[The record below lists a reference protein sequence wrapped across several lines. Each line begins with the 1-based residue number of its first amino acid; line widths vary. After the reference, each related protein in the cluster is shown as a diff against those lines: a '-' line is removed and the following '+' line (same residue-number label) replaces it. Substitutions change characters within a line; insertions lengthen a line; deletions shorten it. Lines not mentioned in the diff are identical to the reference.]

1 MRTQVKKAVCAG
13 QETMEYALLGRRRTE
28 SSGPQEPGRERLK
41 ELLLPM
47 VREAVQKQ
55 LKEQL
60 KEQQDYYRSRP
71 SLALRQAEQIFG
83 AGNVERAIAP
93 AVSRQVYEQLEE
105 RICRERLRKG
115 R

>member
-55 LKEQL
+55 LKEQ
-60 KEQQDYYRSRP
+60 QDYYRSRP
-71 SLALRQAEQIFG
+71 SLAAGRADFRGGECGEGDCACGIQAG
-83 AGNVERAIAP
+83 
-93 AVSRQVYEQLEE
+93 L
-105 RICRERLRKG
+105 
-115 R
+115 

>member
-55 LKEQL
+55 LKEQ
-60 KEQQDYYRSRP
+60 QDYYRSRP

-83 AGNVERAIAP
+83 AGIVERAIAP
-93 AVSRQVYEQLEE
+93 AVFR
-105 RICRERLRKG
+105 
-115 R
+115 

>member
-1 MRTQVKKAVCAG
+1 
-13 QETMEYALLGRRRTE
+13 MEYALLGRRRTE

-47 VREAVQKQ
+47 VREAVQK
-55 LKEQL
+55 QL

>member
-55 LKEQL
+55 LKEQ
-60 KEQQDYYRSRP
+60 QDYYRSRP
-71 SLALRQAEQIFG
+71 SLALRQAEQISG
-83 AGNVERAIAP
+83 RGMWRG
-93 AVSRQVYEQLEE
+93 
-105 RICRERLRKG
+105 RLRLRYPGRSMNSWRSVSAAKG
-115 R
+115 

>member
-55 LKEQL
+55 LKEQ
-60 KEQQDYYRSRP
+60 QDYYRSRP

>member
-55 LKEQL
+55 LKEQ
-60 KEQQDYYRSRP
+60 QDYYRSRP

-105 RICRERLRKG
+105 QMREENG
-115 R
+115 

>member
-55 LKEQL
+55 LKEQ
-60 KEQQDYYRSRP
+60 QDYYRSRP

-83 AGNVERAIAP
+83 AGTVERAIAP

>member
-47 VREAVQKQ
+47 VREAVQN
-55 LKEQL
+55 QL

>member
-55 LKEQL
+55 LKEQ
-60 KEQQDYYRSRP
+60 QDYYRSRP

-83 AGNVERAIAP
+83 AGNVESAIAP

>member
-47 VREAVQKQ
+47 VREAVQN
-55 LKEQL
+55 QL

-93 AVSRQVYEQLEE
+93 VVSRQVYEQLEE